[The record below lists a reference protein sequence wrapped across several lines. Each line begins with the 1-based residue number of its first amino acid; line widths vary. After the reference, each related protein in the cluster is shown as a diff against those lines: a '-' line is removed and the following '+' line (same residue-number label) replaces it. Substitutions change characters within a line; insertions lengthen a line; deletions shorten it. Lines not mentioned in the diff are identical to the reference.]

1 MSNPIFNAIGGNN
14 LLSQLNQLKNNP
26 VQFLMSRRYN
36 IPDDLSGN
44 PQGIVQH
51 LLNSG
56 QMSQETY
63 SRLQSQVNQ
72 IVNTNRARNGM

>member
-1 MSNPIFNAIGGNN
+1 MNPIYNILGGNN
-14 LLSQLNQLKNNP
+14 MLAQLNQLRSNP

-36 IPDDLSGN
+36 VPANLSNN

-56 QMSQETY
+56 QMSQEAYT
-63 SRLQSQVNQ
+63 RLQNQVNQ
-72 IVNTNRARNGM
+72 IMNTNRGM